1 MSENNI
7 HEHAQALLKAA
18 QATHAGR
25 TAHLL
30 IGRGGG
36 LAWLVA
42 GIVGAFVGAIVNA
55 WVLLVEIL
63 R

>member
-1 MSENNI
+1 VR
-7 HEHAQALLKAA
+7 ADVD
-18 QATHAGR
+18 
-25 TAHLL
+25 
-30 IGRGGG
+30 GGG

>member
-1 MSENNI
+1 MIELGWCDP
-7 HEHAQALLKAA
+7 EVRADVD
-18 QATHAGR
+18 
-25 TAHLL
+25 
-30 IGRGGG
+30 GGG